1 MDAASPLKRAFQVQ
15 AEFCRCSGADF
26 SGAVLDALAP
36 HVEGDLGGF
45 FTAWAGAGY
54 AELIDAAV
62 ALRLLGAL
70 HALVL
75 DGRDPRLAAA
85 YPPTPA
91 PQRLAELA
99 PAAALRHAGSV
110 VEFLCSPPQ
119 TNEVRRAFALAA
131 GFLRLADQT
140 GLPLRCF
147 EIGASAGLNS
157 LWPFFR
163 FRFGLEP
170 GNGPAFGDPASPVAL
185 EGGWRG
191 PPPSLPPV
199 RVVERAACDLHPV
212 RLDDPFQ
219 RLRLQA
225 YVWAGQEERL
235 ARLKAAIGLAG
246 EHGVEVDAAPAPAWV
261 AARAA
266 PRVGAAT
273 VVFHSVMWQY
283 LSDAEHAEL
292 DAALAAHGAAATTT
306 APFAHLAFEPVDRGS
321 HAAHEVRLTTWPGG
335 RTRLLARGHP
345 HARWIE
351 PVG

>member
-1 MDAASPLKRAFQVQ
+1 MDAASPLVRVFQVQ
-15 AEFCRCSGADF
+15 AEFCRRSGAEF
-26 SGAVLDALAP
+26 SGAVLAACVP
-36 HVEGDLGGF
+36 HVEGALAPF
-45 FTAWAGAGY
+45 FAPWAGAPY
-54 AELIDAAV
+54 AELIDAAI

-70 HALVL
+70 HAVVL
-75 DGRDPRLAAA
+75 DGRNPELAAA

-91 PQRLAELA
+91 PERLAEAA
-99 PAAALRHAGSV
+99 PAAALRHAA
-110 VEFLCSPPQ
+110 FITDFMRSPPQ
-119 TNEVRRAFALAA
+119 TNEVRRAFALAP
-131 GFLRLADQT
+131 GFLQLAAET

-163 FRFGLEP
+163 FRFGEAP
-170 GNGPAFGDPASPVAL
+170 GEGPGFGDPASSVVL

-191 PPPSLPPV
+191 PLPPLPSLQ
-199 RVVERAACDLHPV
+199 VVERAACDLHPV

-219 RLRLQA
+219 RLRLRA

-235 ARLKAAIGLAG
+235 ARLQAAMSLA
-246 EHGVEVDAAPAPAWV
+246 EAHGVQVEAAPAPSWV

-266 PRVGAAT
+266 PRGGAAT

-283 LSDAEHAEL
+283 LSDAEHGQLE
-292 DAALAAHGAAATTT
+292 AALAAHGARATAD

-335 RTRLLARGHP
+335 ETRLLARGHP
-345 HARWIE
+345 HAHWVE
-351 PVG
+351 PLA